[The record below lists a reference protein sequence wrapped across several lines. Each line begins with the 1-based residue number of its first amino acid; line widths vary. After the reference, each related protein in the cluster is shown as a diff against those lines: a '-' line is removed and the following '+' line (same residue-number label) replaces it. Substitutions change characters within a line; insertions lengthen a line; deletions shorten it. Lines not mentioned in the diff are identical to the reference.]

1 MELWEAIKGRRS
13 VRDMKEEGIPLE
25 TVLELL
31 EAVRWAPSWA
41 NTQCWEVILVS
52 RPEVKEALSETLT
65 SVLPGNP
72 AHDAIKKA
80 PWVLVFLGQKGKAGY
95 FHGRPV
101 TDKGDWL
108 MFDVALAVQN
118 FCLAAW
124 DRGLGTVIVG
134 AFDAKRVKEILKVP
148 DDREVVVMI
157 PLGIPKKV
165 PEPRRRK
172 EVSEFLHRETFGG

>member
-1 MELWEAIKGRRS
+1 MELWEAIRGRRS
-13 VRDMKEEGIPLE
+13 VRKMKEEPIPEE
-25 TVLELL
+25 TILELL

-52 RPEVKEALSETLT
+52 RPEIKEALAETLASSLKT
-65 SVLPGNP
+65 NP
-72 AHDAIKKA
+72 AIEAVKKA
-80 PWVLVFLGQKGKAGY
+80 PWVVVFLGQKGKAGY
-95 FHGRPV
+95 FQGRPA

-108 MFDVALAVQN
+108 MFDLGLAVQN

-134 AFDAKRVKEILKVP
+134 AFDAKKAKEVLKVP
-148 DDREVVVMI
+148 DDREVVVI
-157 PLGIPKKV
+157 VPVGIPEEV
-165 PEPRRRK
+165 PPPRKRK